1 MPGAGDSLAPRSL
14 RMSLQDQ
21 PLIRFGKRTPHARNA
36 PLIRFGKRDG
46 GDGMSQQPQWA
57 WVGEEGQRYARFS
70 RNRRPNPVEEED
82 TMLRFG

>member
-1 MPGAGDSLAPRSL
+1 MWDSLAPRSL

-21 PLIRFGKRTPHARNA
+21 PLIRFGKRATHMRSA

-46 GDGMSQQPQWA
+46 DGMQWT
-57 WVGEEGQRYARFS
+57 WVTASEEGNGGQKRYARFS